1 MRLEM
6 GGGLKSKLKT
16 VLVSYKGG
24 QSVTVP
30 MGTTVL
36 AASRASKIAH
46 ASVCGGKGRCS
57 TCRVRVLSDC
67 HSLPPPDEAELALLR
82 HLPDWSEDVR
92 LGCRLRIHADI
103 EVELLVPPNAGRQ
116 SPEMAGRLLPV
127 TVMFVDIRGFS
138 RMSARMH
145 PFDVVFLL
153 NRFFDVVG
161 TAVTKAG
168 GMVDKFMGDGVMALF
183 GVDQDQR
190 TGARQSLVAAKAISR
205 ALHELNQELT
215 AELTEP
221 LRIGIGLHCGSAI
234 VGRFGWTHG
243 AQGGVTA
250 IGDIVN
256 VASRLE
262 SATKAV
268 GCQLVMS
275 ESVALAL
282 DDERLRYP
290 AQEIELPNYTGL
302 VSIRAVTDACD
313 LPL

>member
-1 MRLEM
+1 M
-6 GGGLKSKLKT
+6 
-16 VLVSYKGG
+16 
-24 QSVTVP
+24 
-30 MGTTVL
+30 

-67 HSLPPPDEAELALLR
+67 RGLPPPDEAELALLR
-82 HLPDWSEDVR
+82 HLPDWSGDVR
-92 LGCRLRIHADI
+92 LGCRLRVQADI
-103 EVELLVPPNAGRQ
+103 EVELLVPPQAGRQ
-116 SPEMAGRLLPV
+116 SPEVAGRLLPV

-161 TAVTKAG
+161 TAIKNAG
-168 GMVDKFMGDGVMALF
+168 GVVDKFMGDGVMALF
-183 GVDQDQR
+183 GIDEDQQA
-190 TGARQSLVAAKAISR
+190 GARRSLVAAREISR
-205 ALHELNQELT
+205 ALQELNQELM

-221 LRIGIGLHCGSAI
+221 LRIGIGLHCGPAI
-234 VGRFGWTHG
+234 VGRFGWAHG
-243 AQGGVTA
+243 GGVGDPGGVTA

-262 SATKAV
+262 SATKSV

-275 ESVALAL
+275 EAVAMAL
-282 DDERLRYP
+282 NDERLRYP

-302 VSIRAVTDACD
+302 VSIRAVMDACD
-313 LPL
+313 LPV